1 MTALVHQ
8 RCFEHTQRE
17 ASSRCPRCKRYFCRE
32 CVVEHQ
38 GRITCTSCLKELAAK
53 PDGRTRRVSV
63 LYAMLGF
70 LLAWFVFYELGR
82 VLLLI
87 PASFHE
93 GVI

>member
-53 PDGRTRRVSV
+53 PGGRGRRVSI
-63 LYAMLGF
+63 LYAMIGF

-82 VLLLI
+82 VLLRI
-87 PASFHE
+87 PAQFHE
-93 GVI
+93 GAI

>member
-1 MTALVHQ
+1 LPALAHQ
-8 RCFEHTQRE
+8 RCFEHAQRE

-53 PDGRTRRVSV
+53 PDGRGKRASV
-63 LYAMLGF
+63 LFAMLGF
-70 LLAWFVFYELGR
+70 LLAWFVFYGLGR
-82 VLLLI
+82 LLLLI
-87 PASFHE
+87 PAKFHE

>member
-1 MTALVHQ
+1 MPALIHQ

-38 GRITCTSCLKELAAK
+38 GRITCTSCLKELASK
-53 PDGRTRRVSV
+53 PDGRGRRVSV
-63 LYAMLGF
+63 LYATLGF

-82 VLLLI
+82 VLLMI
-87 PASFHE
+87 PAKFHE